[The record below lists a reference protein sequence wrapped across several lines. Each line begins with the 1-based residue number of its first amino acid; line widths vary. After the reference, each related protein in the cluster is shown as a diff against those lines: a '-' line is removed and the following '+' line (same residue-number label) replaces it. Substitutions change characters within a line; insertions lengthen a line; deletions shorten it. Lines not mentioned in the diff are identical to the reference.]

1 MAVTGSGAP
10 TLRAL
15 SEWESKT
22 LLALPGPAE
31 IRSHGVGEAVAFAR
45 LHGQVVGKVSGHA
58 HKTEVGGVRLGL
70 DAAGVAEVW
79 AELAGL
85 GDGTVLIAEQCR
97 GDFELILGAVR
108 DPQFGDTATIGLGGE
123 QAELL
128 NDVVAVLLPLA
139 DGELESALA
148 QLRMAPLLHGYRGRA
163 AVDLAALER
172 MLERLAEVLAT
183 HPDIEEIDC
192 NPILIRAGSPLVLD
206 ALVVVRDGC

>member
-1 MAVTGSGAP
+1 MGVTGSGAP
-10 TLRAL
+10 TLKAL
-15 SEWESKT
+15 SEWESKS
-22 LLALPGPAE
+22 LLALPGPDE
-31 IRSHGVGEAVAFAR
+31 IRSRDVEEAIAFAQIY
-45 LHGQVVGKVSGHA
+45 GQVVAKISGHA

-70 DAAGVAEVW
+70 DADGVARVW
-79 AELAGL
+79 AELAAL

-97 GDFELILGAVR
+97 GDFELILGTVR

-128 NDVVAVLLPLA
+128 NDVVAVLLPLV

-148 QLRMAPLLHGYRGRA
+148 QLRMAPLFHGYRGRA

-172 MLERLAEVLAT
+172 VLKRLAEVLAT

-192 NPILIRAGSPLVLD
+192 NPILIRGGSPLVLD
-206 ALVVVRDGC
+206 ALVVVRDGG